1 MRAWSRPRSTAR
13 GRSALLAAGL
23 AWLPLACGGV
33 GMERRDPAD
42 APVAF
47 LETSPVR
54 AELPPPEGE
63 PSGPGGPPAGDLG
76 REYVLS
82 PARHRAPRPRIAGEE
97 LVSLELRGSSLPQ
110 TLHLLAE
117 SAGVNL
123 YLDADL
129 GGTLDAS
136 FPSVTLDAALEAILG
151 RNGLELVEDP
161 PGIFWVRRADG
172 TQAAVGRFQLR
183 SIHAADVRDS
193 IASLASGSVVVVD
206 ENQNVV
212 LISGPQR
219 EVDLVADFLAASD
232 RLKRQVL
239 VEVSV
244 FEVSLSDNFRMGVT
258 SQIPITNDGRSATIL
273 QNLGSTASRF
283 SLVLDDPKN
292 GVEATI
298 DLLRRYVNLD
308 LVSSPRVL
316 TVTNTEALIEFIEEV
331 PYVNVTST
339 TSGTTAGV
347 GSTVVE
353 EVQFKEA
360 GIKLKVLP
368 IIQEGGILQVAI
380 DQELS
385 EVVDFFNDIPV
396 IDTRKLS
403 SRFLVADGQTIV
415 MGGLMQNR
423 KSRTHDGVPL
433 LMHLPLVG
441 HLFRNRDDRD
451 DRRELLVFL
460 TPRILDPLQAAA
472 LGEAYEQRYRERWSE
487 MGLPTTYTTTPREP
501 R

>member
-1 MRAWSRPRSTAR
+1 MIGPPTHTPRRAP
-13 GRSALLAAGL
+13 LVPVAGL
-23 AWLPLACGGV
+23 LLVLAGACGGV
-33 GMERRDPAD
+33 ASERRVPED
-42 APVAF
+42 APVNYLAQAP
-47 LETSPVR
+47 LRVGPWAGEERPPDAR
-54 AELPPPEGE
+54 PAPPP
-63 PSGPGGPPAGDLG
+63 
-76 REYVLS
+76 RTV
-82 PARHRAPRPRIAGEE
+82 RAPRPRVAGDERF
-97 LVSLELRGSSLPQ
+97 SLELRGLPLNQ
-110 TLHLLAE
+110 ALHHLAE
-117 SAGVNL
+117 LAGVNI
-123 YLDADL
+123 YLDASL

-136 FPSVTLDAALEAILG
+136 FPSVTLDDALTAILG
-151 RNGLELVEDP
+151 RNGLELAEDP
-161 PGIFWVRRADG
+161 PGVFWVRRADG
-172 TQAAVGRFQLR
+172 TQRAVGRFQLR
-183 SIHAADVRDS
+183 SIGAADVREQVT
-193 IASLASGSVVVVD
+193 SLAPGSVTVVD
-206 ENQNVV
+206 EHQNVV
-212 LISGPQR
+212 LLSGPQR
-219 EVDLVADFLAASD
+219 EIELVAEFLDSVD

-239 VEVSV
+239 VEVSI
-244 FEVSLSDNFRMGVT
+244 FEVSLTDNFRMGVT
-258 SQIPITNDGRSATIL
+258 SSIPVTHDGRTATIL
-273 QNLGSTASRF
+273 QNLGNSASRF

-298 DLLRRYVNLD
+298 DLLRRYVGLD

-316 TVTNTEALIEFIEEV
+316 TVSNTQAEIEFVEEV

-368 IIQEGGILQVAI
+368 VIQEGGILQIAI

-396 IDTRKLS
+396 VDTRRLA

-423 KSRTHDGVPL
+423 RSRAHDGVPL

-441 HLFRNRDDRD
+441 HLFRNRNDRD

-472 LGEAYEQRYRERWSE
+472 VGEAYEQRYRERWSS
-487 MGLPTTYTTTPREP
+487 MALPMPYPSDTEGGR
-501 R
+501 